1 MFILLLSH
9 MFVQTTRNVESFEA
23 SGNLTSA
30 DWLARHSVECEELTI
45 NDLMKHGILIRFV

>member
-1 MFILLLSH
+1 MFIVLLSH

-30 DWLARHSVECEELTI
+30 DWLARHSVECEELSI
-45 NDLMKHGILIRFV
+45 DDLMKHGILIRFV